1 LYKSEINELA
11 LQSKVTVYLAIVGV
25 FALMG
30 GIIFYAS
37 LDNVE
42 LDQVE
47 IKLTNVKLLD
57 VNTVDNQAKFQVTFL
72 IKNPSNKTLT
82 VSVIDFKLY
91 GDGELLGS
99 GLYSTADIALP
110 GRALFYPGAEIPL
123 KNIFVLNKSEVN
135 SEIYEDVINER
146 ITSFSAEGKI
156 TSQTTWSEV
165 DKEFK
170 TSYN

>member
-1 LYKSEINELA
+1 MA

-82 VSVIDFKLY
+82 VSVIDYKLY

-123 KNIFVLNKSEVN
+123 KNIFILNKSEVN

>member
-1 LYKSEINELA
+1 MA
-11 LQSKVTVYLAIVGV
+11 LQSKITVYLAIVGV

-135 SEIYEDVINER
+135 SKIYEDVINER

>member
-1 LYKSEINELA
+1 MA

-82 VSVIDFKLY
+82 VSVIDYKLY
-91 GDGELLGS
+91 GDGKLLGS

-123 KNIFVLNKSEVN
+123 KNIFILNKSEVN

>member
-1 LYKSEINELA
+1 MA

-123 KNIFVLNKSEVN
+123 KNIFILNKSEVN

-146 ITSFSAEGKI
+146 ITSFSAEGNII
-156 TSQTTWSEV
+156 TQTTWSEAEK
-165 DKEFK
+165 DFK
-170 TSYN
+170 TGY